1 MLFLIKLTYIIIII
15 INQFIEKHS
24 HKDIS
29 KQEFFVTYTII

>member
-1 MLFLIKLTYIIIII
+1 MLLLIKLTYIII

-29 KQEFFVTYTII
+29 KQEFFVTYTI

>member
-1 MLFLIKLTYIIIII
+1 MLLLIKLTYIIII

-29 KQEFFVTYTII
+29 KQEFFVTYTIL